1 MGVPLD
7 TRGAMTIARA
17 AAMAGADVIAK
28 AASQPLDVVHK
39 GAVDLVTQVD
49 LAAEAAIH
57 ALLAEHTPGVPV
69 LAEEAGGARSAR
81 TRWIV
86 DPLDGTTNFVH
97 GFPHYAVSVAL
108 EIDGVLEAGCIVDP
122 RTSSVALAG
131 RGAGATVNGAAM
143 RVSETAALD
152 RTLFLTGFAYD
163 RRERP
168 DFYLERVRRA
178 LVAGQGLRRC
188 GAATHDF
195 WHIASG
201 RADVYWEFALGPW
214 DVAAGVLLVREAG
227 GMVTDLQGNDVN
239 INHPE
244 ILATNGRLHE
254 AALELLGAAP
264 G

>member
-1 MGVPLD
+1 M
-7 TRGAMTIARA
+7 IAQ
-17 AAMAGADVIAK
+17 
-28 AASQPLDVVHK
+28 AASQPLKVANK

-57 ALLAEHTPGVPV
+57 ALLAQRTPGVPV

-108 EIDGVLEAGCIVDP
+108 EVDGELEAGCIVDP
-122 RTSSVALAG
+122 RSGSVALAG
-131 RGAGATVNGAAM
+131 RGAGATVDGVAL
-143 RVSETAALD
+143 RVSETGSLD
-152 RTLFLTGFAYD
+152 EALFLTGFAYD

-227 GMVTDLQGNDVN
+227 GVVTDLSGIDVN
-239 INHPE
+239 IGNPE

-254 AALELLGAAP
+254 AALELLGATSP
-264 G
+264 